1 MNRQYNENEFERE
14 IDIEDL
20 LDFAEDVLQAPLHQ
34 WQREM
39 LTCWA
44 KGQIYISSRAA
55 GKQRMANIYREWHE
69 TRHRDTKPRISY
81 DVKYTY
87 EQLMAGELA

>member
-1 MNRQYNENEFERE
+1 MTEYNENESGIEV
-14 IDIEDL
+14 DVEDL
-20 LDFAEDVLQAPLHQ
+20 LDFAEETLRAPLHQ

-69 TRHRDTKPRISY
+69 TRHCDTKPRISY

>member
-1 MNRQYNENEFERE
+1 MDRFAPQDEVK
-14 IDIEDL
+14 DLCDVDDL
-20 LDFAEDVLQAPLHQ
+20 LDFAEDALRAPLQQ

-55 GKQRMANIYREWHE
+55 GKQRMANIYREWYE
-69 TRHRDTKPRISY
+69 TRCCNVEPSTSY
-81 DVKYTY
+81 DIQYTY
-87 EQLMAGELA
+87 EQLMAGEPA